1 VVFRRLGL
9 VIVVLA
15 LALMP
20 LNAWADS
27 SVLSPPSDAEKV
39 VLAQLFALNRTAEGL
54 RTTISSFD
62 DRIASLV
69 LQSQAFQI
77 ERDRLEAQR
86 LTRKAQYEVRVRY
99 TYEQG
104 PLTPIAFL
112 FSSKT
117 FPEFLSRLDSL
128 MWLLK
133 QDSRLLASLRDLK
146 LTVEGQDRAIAAQRT
161 ALVSLRDEQ
170 VGAVNRL
177 QSEIAGKEAI
187 LVALKEQRGGI
198 EAQLNELEVRW
209 NRDAKPVLDHLGE
222 SLKSLSDRLGEFHPD
237 AVDFTLVP
245 PGATVRITDRTLNQ
259 FFAKVSDLQGL
270 NFVMVP
276 DQVILAGE
284 FGGTKLRIEGRFRV
298 AGKTVLQ
305 YEPTS
310 IYVQELKAPTSV
322 TNALV
327 ASGKLDIDLGTIL
340 NPWKL
345 QSVTIKPGEMVLKAG
360 AQ

>member
-1 VVFRRLGL
+1 
-9 VIVVLA
+9 
-15 LALMP
+15 LMD
-20 LNAWADS
+20 LTAWADP
-27 SVLSPPSDAEKV
+27 SVPSPPSDAEKA
-39 VLAQLFALNRTAEGL
+39 VLAQLFALNRTLEGL
-54 RTTISSFD
+54 QTTISDFD
-62 DRIASLV
+62 VRIAGLV
-69 LQSQAFQI
+69 LQSHEFQV
-77 ERDRLEAQR
+77 ERDSLEAQR
-86 LTRKAQYEVRVRY
+86 LTRKAQYAERVRY

-112 FSSKT
+112 FSSKS

-128 MWLLK
+128 VWLLK
-133 QDSRLLASLRDLK
+133 QDSRLLASLRELK
-146 LTVEGQDRAIAAQRT
+146 LTVEEKDRAIATQRT
-161 ALVSLRDEQ
+161 TLVSLRDEQ

-177 QSEIAGKEAI
+177 QSEIADKEAI
-187 LVALKEQRGGI
+187 LVSLKEQRGGI
-198 EAQLNELEVRW
+198 EAQLSELEVRW

-222 SLKSLSDRLGEFHPD
+222 SLKALSDHLGEFHPD

-276 DQVILAGE
+276 DQVIMAGE

-298 AGKTVLQ
+298 TGKTVLR

-310 IYVQELKAPTSV
+310 IYVQELKAPASV
-322 TNALV
+322 TNALI
-327 ASGKLDIDLGTIL
+327 ASGKLDIDLATIV
-340 NPWKL
+340 NPWRL
-345 QSVTIKPGEMVLKAG
+345 QSVTIKPGEMSLKAG